1 MDFTVESAKS
11 RMLAAKA
18 GKNNKTP
25 VFVAST
31 NSSLRRKRTGSKEL
45 KERGG

>member
-18 GKNNKTP
+18 GKNNKT
-25 VFVAST
+25 FVAST